1 MNNKVDLTKGRIAFQ
16 LTRVALPIM
25 LTSFI
30 QMAYNLTDLFWI
42 GRLGTGAVAALGSAG
57 FFMWLGMSLIL
68 CTKIGLEVTVAQ
80 SAGKNDTEAM
90 KHFIKNGLML
100 SVLLITI
107 YSLFI
112 FIFSRTLIHFFKLG
126 DDVHGFNPTLNG
138 IVYLRILSCG
148 MLFAFMSPC
157 CSAIYNGLGKSKLPF
172 YYNSIGLGLN
182 MLLDPL
188 LIYGFWIFPR
198 MEVRGAAIATV
209 IAQATVILLFALSF
223 RKNFHYLKN
232 VTTTTLCHSEQA
244 EESRRCFVPQH
255 DKKLEPILYKE
266 YCYKILKIGFP
277 PACQC
282 VLFASIAIVI
292 ARIISDWGP
301 IAIAVQRLGSQ
312 MEAIS
317 WMTAGGFSTA
327 ISAFVGQN
335 YGAGQ
340 MSRVWHGFKTAM
352 YIMTGVGLLT
362 TAVLYFF
369 PEQLYRIF
377 VDDHETIRQGVIYLK
392 IIAYSQLFM
401 CLEMSTAGAFNGL
414 GKSMPP
420 SIVGAFFNFLRIPGA
435 IVLSAMI
442 GLSGIWWSIGGSSI
456 LKGIVLLVWFV
467 VYFKKNFH
475 DSISST
481 PVIFIGKQFICD
493 FFTRKNKRVISS
505 VNF

>member
-1 MNNKVDLTKGRIAFQ
+1 MNNKVDLTKGKIALQ
-16 LTRVALPIM
+16 LTRVAIPIM

-42 GRLGTGAVAALGSAG
+42 GRLGTGAVAAVGSAG

-80 SAGKNDTEAM
+80 SAGKNDSEAL
-90 KHFIKNGLML
+90 KHFVVNGLLL
-100 SVLLITI
+100 SIVLISL
-107 YSLFI
+107 YSLCI
-112 FIFSRTLIHFFKLG
+112 FIFADKLIYFFKLG
-126 DDVHGFNPTLNG
+126 DDVHGFDPTQNG
-138 IVYLRILSCG
+138 IIYLRILSCG

-172 YYNSIGLGLN
+172 FYNSVGLGLN

-188 LIYGFWIFPR
+188 LIYGIWIFPR
-198 MEVRGAAIATV
+198 MEIKGAAIATV
-209 IAQATVILLFALSF
+209 IAQATVILLFVLSF
-223 RKNFHYLKN
+223 RKNFSLLKK
-232 VTTTTLCHSEQA
+232 VTTTAICHSERSTA
-244 EESRRCFVPQH
+244 ICHSERSTAICHSERSTAICHSERSEESWRCFVPQH
-255 DKKLEPILYKE
+255 DKKLEHILQKE
-266 YCYKILKIGFP
+266 YYYKILKIGFP
-277 PACQC
+277 PACQG

-292 ARIISDWGP
+292 ARIISEWGP
-301 IAIAVQRLGSQ
+301 IPIAVQRLGSQ
-312 MEAIS
+312 IEAIS

-340 MSRVWHGFKTAM
+340 MVRVWQGFKKAM
-352 YIMTGVGLLT
+352 YIMCGVGLLT
-362 TAVLYFF
+362 TAVLFLF
-369 PEQLYRIF
+369 PEGLYRIF
-377 VDDHETIRQGVIYLK
+377 VKDPETIQQGVIYLR

-420 SIVGAFFNFLRIPGA
+420 SIVGAFFNILRIPGA

-467 VYFKKNFH
+467 VYFQKFYKNA
-475 DSISST
+475 
-481 PVIFIGKQFICD
+481 Q
-493 FFTRKNKRVISS
+493 N
-505 VNF
+505 